1 MLHMCLQVKKG
12 QKVVRMN
19 VMGQVSYHART
30 VLYCEPCTR
39 SIASA
44 CAATALNL
52 GVALAS
58 SLAKRC
64 LLVDNMK
71 PDHVSSACA

>member
-1 MLHMCLQVKKG
+1 MCVQVKKG
-12 QKVVRMN
+12 LKVVRMN
-19 VMGQVSYHART
+19 VMGQVNHHTRT
-30 VLYCEPCTR
+30 VLYCEPCTW

-44 CAATALNL
+44 CAATAVNL

-64 LLVDNMK
+64 LRMDNMK
-71 PDHVSSACA
+71 PEHASSACA